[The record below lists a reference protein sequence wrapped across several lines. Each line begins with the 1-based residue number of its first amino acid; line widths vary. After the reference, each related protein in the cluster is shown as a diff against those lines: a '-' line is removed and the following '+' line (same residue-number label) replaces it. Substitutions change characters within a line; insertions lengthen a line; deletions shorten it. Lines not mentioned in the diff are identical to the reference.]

1 MHAGPPAVHLI
12 DASYFVFR
20 AYYSVG
26 LEMTDG
32 DGQPVNALYGF
43 GRFLGDLLEEA
54 KPEHVAV
61 AFDESLATSFR
72 NDDLSRPTRRT
83 ASPRRRS

>member
-1 MHAGPPAVHLI
+1 
-12 DASYFVFR
+12 
-20 AYYSVG
+20 
-26 LEMTDG
+26 MTDG

-61 AFDESLATSFR
+61 AFDESPVELVPER
-72 NDDLSRPTRRT
+72 DLSRPTRPT
-83 ASPRRRS
+83 ASRRRRS